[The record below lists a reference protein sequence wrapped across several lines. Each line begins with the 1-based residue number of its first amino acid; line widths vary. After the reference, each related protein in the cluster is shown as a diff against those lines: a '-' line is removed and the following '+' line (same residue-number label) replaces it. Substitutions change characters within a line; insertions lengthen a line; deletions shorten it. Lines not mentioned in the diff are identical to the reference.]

1 MRVMFD
7 FEALIPLVGIAAF
20 FGIPIIAILT
30 RHQRKMA
37 ELVAG
42 RQQSVDQD
50 AVLRI
55 QRLEAEV
62 ASLRDTVNAQVL
74 QNDDLRRSL
83 SQPASPPSVP
93 QGYQDERA

>member
-1 MRVMFD
+1 MFD
-7 FEALIPLVGIAAF
+7 LEALIPIVGIAAV

-30 RHQRKMA
+30 GHQRKMA
-37 ELVAG
+37 ELMAG
-42 RQQSVDQD
+42 RQHTVDQD

-74 QNDDLRRSL
+74 QNDDLRRSI